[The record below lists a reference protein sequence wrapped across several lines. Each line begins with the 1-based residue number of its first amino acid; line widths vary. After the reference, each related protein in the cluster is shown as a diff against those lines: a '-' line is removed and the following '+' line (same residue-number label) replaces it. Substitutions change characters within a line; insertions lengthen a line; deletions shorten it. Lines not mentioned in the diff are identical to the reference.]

1 MKSSGGP
8 DSSQVT
14 DLFYAA
20 DYVVKQVLL
29 ALDTANYQ
37 YVDLSIVVF
46 IVALGVL
53 CAAIYW
59 GESSI
64 KR

>member
-8 DSSQVT
+8 DNSQVT

-20 DYVVKQVLL
+20 DYVVKQVLM
-29 ALDTANYQ
+29 ALDTENYQ

-59 GESSI
+59 G
-64 KR
+64 